1 MKSQTGEAA
10 LLGGV
15 RGLLGGL
22 RGWQLFWDTRA
33 MERGRRLVLKNKAK
47 EEVSGERPGAAEIAS
62 PGLVRARQLALERKS
77 RCRVSIRRR
86 KAPGACKA
94 ARPTTQQTS
103 RSGRGGRAAGS
114 TWAASPACP

>member
-33 MERGRRLVLKNKAK
+33 MERGRRLVLKNKQSK
-47 EEVSGERPGAAEIAS
+47 
-62 PGLVRARQLALERKS
+62 
-77 RCRVSIRRR
+77 RRSLGR
-86 KAPGACKA
+86 EAW
-94 ARPTTQQTS
+94 
-103 RSGRGGRAAGS
+103 SGRDRIPWVSARTSVGA
-114 TWAASPACP
+114 